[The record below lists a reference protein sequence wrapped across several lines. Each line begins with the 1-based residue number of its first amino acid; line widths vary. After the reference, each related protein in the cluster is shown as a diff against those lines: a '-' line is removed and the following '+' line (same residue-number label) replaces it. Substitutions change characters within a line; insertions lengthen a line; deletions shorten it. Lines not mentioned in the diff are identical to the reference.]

1 MAFGG
6 TAQKGKDRRSNDL
19 RSLDDVY
26 PWGWTRHTI
35 ATLEFLHPSNRFV
48 RPSHQVTH
56 CGMGGLYECAANGV
70 PIIPLPFSLSADQPV
85 NAAIAEAAG
94 FAVRPRPSSNSGVAW
109 LKFWERFRTSQYT
122 PGALRDAVA
131 KVLEDPAFA
140 EGAKRAKRAALAA
153 GYGRVAV
160 DAVEST

>member
-1 MAFGG
+1 
-6 TAQKGKDRRSNDL
+6 
-19 RSLDDVY
+19 
-26 PWGWTRHTI
+26 
-35 ATLEFLHPSNRFV
+35 
-48 RPSHQVTH
+48 
-56 CGMGGLYECAANGV
+56 MGGLYECASNGV

-94 FAVRPRPSSNSGVAW
+94 FAVRPRPSPKSGDAW
-109 LKFWERFRTSQYT
+109 LKFWDRLRDPDYT
-122 PGALRDAVA
+122 PDALCDAMT
-131 KVLEDPAFA
+131 KVLQDPAVA